1 VTNLYLAENM
11 LTSSWKMEAKYWGA
25 LSDGR

>member
-1 VTNLYLAENM
+1 MTENM